1 MLNIT
6 PASAPGDSLL
16 RRLAVHFDPAGRTLE
31 RGGRQRRLAP
41 REARLL
47 TVLLGFETGA
57 VIGREELLD
66 AIWGDGDVCDDAL
79 TVLVSRLRRHFDRLG
94 VNEEVI
100 QTVPRRGYRLGN
112 CPVSQGPW
120 QDARRSARLPNRL
133 GLAALAVSMLAL
145 TVACLAL
152 IRVAG

>member
-16 RRLAVHFDPAGRTLE
+16 RRMAVHFDPTARTLE
-31 RGGRQRRLAP
+31 RGGRRRRLAP
-41 REARLL
+41 REAKLL
-47 TVLLGFETGA
+47 TVLLGFETGQ
-57 VIGREELLD
+57 VVGRDDLLD

-79 TVLVSRLRRHFDRLG
+79 TVLVSRLRHHFDRLG

-100 QTVPRRGYRLGN
+100 QTVPRRGYRLGH
-112 CPVSQGPW
+112 CRVSQGPW
-120 QDARRSARLPNRL
+120 QDARRGARVHIGL
-133 GLAALAVSMLAL
+133 GLAALAVSLLAL
-145 TVACLAL
+145 TIASLAL